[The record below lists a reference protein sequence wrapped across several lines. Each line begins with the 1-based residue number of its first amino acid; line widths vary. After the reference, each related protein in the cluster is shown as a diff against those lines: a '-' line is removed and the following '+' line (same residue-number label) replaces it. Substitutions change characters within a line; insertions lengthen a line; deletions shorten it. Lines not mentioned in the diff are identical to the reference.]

1 MDHQSCIPVP
11 CFHSC
16 LVSDH
21 SMSMTVDG
29 SAPSQS
35 QQQEY
40 TTYFWS
46 LSGYLVLKNYRRFK
60 FSWFPDDVT
69 GDLDIASGQTQLFRA
84 DTKWNV
90 NQHYPHIPDH
100 IVNNFFTPLPPLCF
114 GGINCNSYVFLA
126 LIFTLDFIILFVFV
140 IRIQPQ
146 TRFVQRLSFS
156 SLDCV

>member
-1 MDHQSCIPVP
+1 MAHHGSPEL
-11 CFHSC
+11 HSSP
-16 LVSDH
+16 LFSFLSGLGSLNVSD
-21 SMSMTVDG
+21 SLRIS
-29 SAPSQS
+29 SKSES
-35 QQQEY
+35 

-46 LSGYLVLKNYRRFK
+46 LSGYLVLKNYRFK

-114 GGINCNSYVFLA
+114 GSINCNSYVFLA